1 MKISLGSSRVAM
13 KLLLKILL
21 QCCLPVDGSSA
32 GRGGSAQAA
41 RADGV
46 GRAGAQRRARGPR
59 SHACHRSHGGRRGC
73 AAAPGKTP
81 TPPPPNTHTHT
92 HPSPSSAAPGGLGMR
107 GGRGGGE
114 IRRFWGLWESPRG
127 GLRARRRSRRQ
138 GCAQRG
144 RGEAQP
150 GLQRKSHPLLSLVFL
165 ALFGVDYAS
174 SLGEKKK
181 KGKTATT
188 SSGPRGVGWDRG
200 PAPVWV

>member
-92 HPSPSSAAPGGLGMR
+92 HTPPQAARLRVGWGCGEGGGGGGNKAILGLVGISPWGTPRPAEEPPAGMRAARKWGSPARAPAQVPSPPVPRFFGFIWSRLR
-107 GGRGGGE
+107 FL
-114 IRRFWGLWESPRG
+114 IRR
-127 GLRARRRSRRQ
+127 
-138 GCAQRG
+138 
-144 RGEAQP
+144 
-150 GLQRKSHPLLSLVFL
+150 
-165 ALFGVDYAS
+165 
-174 SLGEKKK
+174 KKK
-181 KGKTATT
+181 K
-188 SSGPRGVGWDRG
+188 RQNRNY
-200 PAPVWV
+200 